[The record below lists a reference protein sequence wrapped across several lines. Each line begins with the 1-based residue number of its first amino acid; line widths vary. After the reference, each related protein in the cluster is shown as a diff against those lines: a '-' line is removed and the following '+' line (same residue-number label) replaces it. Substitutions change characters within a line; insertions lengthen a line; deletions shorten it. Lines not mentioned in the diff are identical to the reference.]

1 MGLGKFERSQAY
13 MTRKPE
19 EIEQTEYDS
28 FYKSISKDS
37 DPPLAH
43 VHFKADRAMMDGGD
57 KASMG
62 AMPKY
67 SYGFGGGGGG

>member
-1 MGLGKFERSQAY
+1 VEEEKDDKPKTKKVDKTTWDWENLNEVKPIW
-13 MTRKPE
+13 TRKPE

-43 VHFKADRAMMDGGD
+43 VHFKAEGEVGE
-57 KASMG
+57 K
-62 AMPKY
+62 
-67 SYGFGGGGGG
+67 F